1 MSYTILRDVRLI
13 EGGAEAGIREGC
25 DLWLQGE
32 RIEAIT
38 EARAREPLRG
48 AGEEISC
55 SGLYCLPGLIDMHT
69 HVTSPGEE
77 RIQGSDD
84 FRRVLARH
92 GRQALGAGVTTLRD
106 LGGWPEVLLRLRAG
120 AARSPFFPNLVVAGP
135 FLTAP
140 GGHPTTSLFHGLT
153 TLRRAATRELSEP
166 EQACAVVDQLAAS
179 GVDFIKVV
187 STACL
192 IVPQEEAQVP
202 KLRPEVFAAIV
213 AAAHAHGLKVVAH
226 TMTAA
231 DVREAVLLGCDG
243 IEHGIVCDAVEATCE
258 PELLDQLRERQI
270 CYVPTLAAI
279 EQLAP
284 RFLEQAMQNARR
296 LAEHGVL
303 IGVGSDAGNPG
314 VSFGTGL
321 LRECELLFAAG
332 IPPAQ
337 IIAAATSSAAA
348 QLGRGTLLGRLSPGY
363 QADLLLLRANPL
375 EYPGN
380 LRQIEAVFKAGCCVA
395 SRPASVFR
403 RQRSSASFQEPLS

>member
-1 MSYTILRDVRLI
+1 MSYTILRDVCLV
-13 EGGAEAGIREGC
+13 EGASQEGVRKGC
-25 DLWLQGE
+25 DLWLRGGS
-32 RIEAIT
+32 IEAIT
-38 EARAREPLRG
+38 DSRARLPLKG
-48 AGEEISC
+48 EGEEIPC

-77 RIQGSDD
+77 RIEGSDD
-84 FRRVLARH
+84 FRRLLAEH

-120 AARSPFFPNLVVAGP
+120 VARSPFFPNLVVAGP

-140 GGHPTTSLFHGLT
+140 GGHPTIGLFHGLSA
-153 TLRRAATRELSEP
+153 LRRAATRELSEP
-166 EQACAVVDQLAAS
+166 EQARAVVDQLAAS

-192 IVPQEEAQVP
+192 IVPQEETKVP
-202 KLRPEVFAAIV
+202 KLRPEIFATIV
-213 AAAHAHGLKVVAH
+213 AAAHARGLKVVAH

-231 DVREAVLLGCDG
+231 DVREAVQVGCDG
-243 IEHGIVCDAVEATCE
+243 IEHGIVCDEIDACG
-258 PELLDQLRERQI
+258 PELLAQLRSRRI

-284 RFLEQAMQNARR
+284 RFLGQAMQNARR
-296 LAEHGVL
+296 LAENGVL

-314 VSFGTGL
+314 VPFGAGL

-337 IIAAATSSAAA
+337 IIAGATSCAAE
-348 QLGRGTLLGRLSPGY
+348 QLGRGGQLGHLSPGY

-375 EYPGN
+375 EHPNN

-395 SRPASVFR
+395 ARPASVFR
-403 RQRSSASFQEPLS
+403 RQRPSASFQESVS